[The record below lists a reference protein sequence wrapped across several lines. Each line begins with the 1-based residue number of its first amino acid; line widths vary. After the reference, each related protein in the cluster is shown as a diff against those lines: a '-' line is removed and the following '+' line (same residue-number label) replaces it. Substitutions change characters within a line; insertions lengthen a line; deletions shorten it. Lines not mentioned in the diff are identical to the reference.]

1 MTLLGMDVLLV
12 GQSFQSAAALSSR
25 LRCWGFRCRFAGNIL
40 AACRLLRSAHVD
52 VVLSDMHLSDGSGF
66 RLLALLVGLP
76 VTAFLCLPVE
86 NSCFWLPAIDAGREC
101 LGSPALRPSEF
112 ANALEEMSRCLEAAP
127 GVTSLTPNTGA
138 A

>member
-12 GQSFQSAAALSSR
+12 GQSFQTAAALSSQ
-25 LRCWGFRCRFAGNIL
+25 LRRWGFRCRFAGNIL
-40 AACRLLRSAHVD
+40 AACRLLRSVPVD

-66 RLLALLVGLP
+66 RLLALLTGLP
-76 VTAFLCLPVE
+76 VSAFLCLPVE

-127 GVTSLTPNTGA
+127 APNTDA